1 MILDVETA
9 SLATAVPV
17 RTIQRWVQN
26 GWLIDHTERGRGI
39 TVDIDAVLELAGRR
53 PHGRLLVPPRTV
65 A

>member
-9 SLATAVPV
+9 HIATGVPV

-26 GWLIDHTERGRGI
+26 GWLIDHITRGRGI
-39 TVDIDAVLELAGRR
+39 TVDVDAVLELAEKR
-53 PHGRLLVPPRTV
+53 PHGRLLAPRRTV